1 MEAKMMKS
9 RFVIPAGL
17 GVLLLLF
24 APGAAAGQTLL
35 RETTWGGVGAE
46 FIGDVATAADG
57 SAYAVGSTDS
67 FAEDEFGQPSPRLFI
82 VKFAPDRSV
91 VWERIWNGSTGHGKP
106 AVAVGAANAV
116 FVAFFSFDDN
126 GGDAL
131 LLKFDAAGT
140 LLWER
145 TWGGPESDSA
155 NDVATAADGSVYITG
170 RETSFGAG
178 LFVVKFD
185 GDGNLLWQKIT
196 DAAGGDAIAVGADGS
211 VYAAGSII
219 RDNNLANFDIL
230 VVKLTSAGAEVWRR
244 TYTAGEVVDARGRMA
259 AAPDGSIVI
268 AGALQTLKGST
279 PDIAPLIVRVDQDGN
294 LVFNRALAGATT
306 AEAVAIAPDDGSIY
320 VTGTTSSA
328 GAGFQDAFVL
338 HVDSTGKKALD
349 AVTWGGAG
357 FEEGWGVAVTGG
369 SVVLA
374 ASTTTA
380 PPYSLLALRAK
391 LSTQKSIL
399 APAAGAIADG
409 AGLVGNPGQ
418 GAAIPNGSTVYAGNF
433 EAAVV
438 RIQR

>member
-1 MEAKMMKS
+1 MIKS

-17 GVLLLLF
+17 GALLLLL
-24 APGAAAGQTLL
+24 APGGAAGQTLL
-35 RETTWGGVGAE
+35 TETTWGGVGAE
-46 FIGDVATAADG
+46 FIGDVVTAADG
-57 SAYAVGSTDS
+57 SAYAVGTTDS
-67 FAEDEFGQPSPRLFI
+67 FAVDEFGQPSPRLFI
-82 VKFAPDRSV
+82 VKFAPDGSV

-106 AVAVGAANAV
+106 AVAVDAANAV
-116 FVAFFSFDDN
+116 FVAFFSFDNN

-155 NDVATAADGSVYITG
+155 NAVATDADGSVYIAG

-185 GDGNLLWQKIT
+185 GEGNLLWQKIT

-244 TYTAGEVVDARGRMA
+244 TYSAGEVVDARGRMA

-279 PDIAPLIVRVDQDGN
+279 PNIDPLIVKLDQDGN
-294 LVFNRALAGATT
+294 LVFNRALADAAT
-306 AEAVAIAPDDGSIY
+306 ADAVAVAPDDGSVY
-320 VTGTTSSA
+320 VAGTTSTA

-357 FEEGWGVAVTGG
+357 FEEGRGVSVTGG
-369 SVVLA
+369 TVVLA

-391 LSTQKSIL
+391 LSTPKSIV
-399 APAAGAIADG
+399 APAAGAIADV
-409 AGLVGNPGQ
+409 AGLVGDPGR
-418 GAAIPNGSTVYAGNF
+418 GTAIPNGSTTYAGNF

-438 RIQR
+438 QILR